1 MKKNSFSNVVKTSL
15 LFVGISLLLWNCRK
29 QEFHEGVV
37 FENFSSAYKQ
47 RTISLSELADV
58 KKYIDEI
65 NSSNEVGKTSE
76 IEGAIFDQ
84 DNVIEVIDTIQNT
97 NYSLRFTYPDT
108 PAGEFYNLIIGRTPE
123 GELTTPFVLKY
134 VCDEDFVD
142 NYIANDFDIHYFK
155 GVIKLHTYTDFFSL
169 GAFSKTTDC
178 PPEHDDV
185 GDPIECEEQPLDG
198 SSMTGG
204 GSNNGDNNGNPYSGN
219 NSGISFGGAGSPC
232 SFRVTDNG
240 PCAEGGTA
248 IHPPSACG
256 AGTGVQHVLI
266 IECATESKTTTTNDC
281 PSCATTNPVGG
292 IGLNQPSIGR
302 MRVDLIRR
310 LQMND
315 SNQINW
321 VNDDMNNQNV
331 IDIISFLNLHKPLD
345 GNDDTPYAINFAQSA
360 VEALV
365 NNGEV
370 DFLEKIILDG
380 DLKENDCL
388 YSVYTDMGKATTFA
402 NYLENFD
409 GDMSVANLRLKYDE
423 DFESNHPDYTSALA
437 ITLPPQNYL
446 IDIIFNGDENLDVS
460 IHDKPKLIIALCFIH
475 EMIHAE
481 IYRKMLSAAQLG
493 NLNSNGWTIQQQID
507 FVNNLRNDFP
517 GLYDYYYQRW
527 HPDWGHQIM
536 AQHYLNI
543 IVSALS
549 EYDNNQNS
557 LETYEAL
564 AWIGLYDT
572 ISWNNLPPQQ
582 QQNHITNRQ
591 NFENNATDICN

>member
-29 QEFHEGVV
+29 QEFHEGVA

-65 NSSNEVGKTSE
+65 NPSNEVGKTSE

-108 PAGEFYNLIIGRTPE
+108 PSGEFYNLIIGRTPE

-185 GDPIECEEQPLDG
+185 GDPVECEEQPLDG

-204 GSNNGDNNGNPYSGN
+204 GSNNGDNNGNSYSGN
-219 NSGISFGGAGSPC
+219 NSGISFGGAGSGC
-232 SFRVTDNG
+232 SFWVTDNG
-240 PCAEGGTA
+240 PCAEGGTE

-292 IGLNQPSIGR
+292 IGMNQPSIER

-370 DFLEKIILDG
+370 DFKELVIIIDTPDDNYDYQG
-380 DLKENDCL
+380 DKQHIPNPL
-388 YSVYTDMGKATTFA
+388 
-402 NYLENFD
+402 
-409 GDMSVANLRLKYDE
+409 
-423 DFESNHPDYTSALA
+423 
-437 ITLPPQNYL
+437 TL
-446 IDIIFNGDENLDVS
+446 
-460 IHDKPKLIIALCFIH
+460 
-475 EMIHAE
+475 
-481 IYRKMLSAAQLG
+481 
-493 NLNSNGWTIQQQID
+493 SNGE
-507 FVNNLRNDFP
+507 
-517 GLYDYYYQRW
+517 
-527 HPDWGHQIM
+527 
-536 AQHYLNI
+536 NI
-543 IVSALS
+543 IVTF
-549 EYDNNQNS
+549 
-557 LETYEAL
+557 ETYTSDDKSSNQEVAIELINAMRFAL
-564 AWIGLYDT
+564 EQAN
-572 ISWNNLPPQQ
+572 NNLSSDNKITSINVYATTNGHGEPGPN
-582 QQNHITNRQ
+582 NHSNHLKATAVDINSINGDRMAVTGLTDKIKELQ
-591 NFENNATDICN
+591 IAFDNFQYIRENFGPYFKHKFTRENPIGSQWNYNYPVSGHKDHIHISIRE